1 MRSRAIAFGV
11 ICVLCLL
18 VGGGWVVIA
27 ALTSETSTS
36 NAKVAV
42 AGGDRLDLEGKLL
55 VRAVDKGDPRLN
67 GHATNVTIGAKP
79 TKARAGN
86 LACERI
92 YEAGGRG
99 ICLFQAT
106 SGVDYRMRVFDKH
119 YRTIHEESL
128 QGLPSRARV
137 SADGR
142 WGATTTFVSGH
153 AYASPGTFSTQTQI
167 VDMQTGKPTVN
178 LEQYSVEKDGKKI
191 DSPDFNF
198 WGVTFAD
205 DDDTIYATLA
215 TGGKRYLVK
224 GSLSKQRFVVVREN
238 MECPSLSP
246 DQTRIAYKK
255 RVGGVSDWRLHIYD
269 LKTGRDIALP
279 EDRSIDDQV
288 EWLNDDVVLYGDGK
302 NVWATRA
309 DGTGQPE
316 RVLARADS
324 PVSLQKG

>member
-11 ICVLCLL
+11 VCVLCLV

-42 AGGDRLDLEGKLL
+42 AGGERLDLEGKLL

-67 GHATNVTIGAKP
+67 GHATNVTVGANP
-79 TKARAGN
+79 TKSRAGN

-92 YEAGGRG
+92 YEAAGRG

-167 VDMQTGKPTVN
+167 VDMQNGKPTVN
-178 LEQYSVEKDGKKI
+178 IESYSVEKDGKTI

-198 WGVTFAD
+198 WGVTFAH

-224 GSLSKQRFVVVREN
+224 GSLSKRHFVVIREN

-246 DQTRIAYKK
+246 DETRIAYKK
-255 RVGGVSDWRLHIYD
+255 RVGGVSDWRLHVYD

-288 EWLNDDVVLYGDGK
+288 EWLNNDVVLYGDGT

-324 PVSLQKG
+324 PVSLEKG